1 VHGCLGTLQGSQQ
14 QSISLAYYQGLSHGE
29 IAAHL
34 GAPLGSVKTWV
45 RRGLI
50 ALKACLERCGWSEAT
65 VMNLIPGDLPDRLAA
80 EYVLGTLTGGARR
93 RFDALLPAHP
103 ALRHAVAAW
112 ESRLLPMA
120 LKAEA
125 VQPDAR
131 VWRSIESQLG
141 WTAPAAATPASPLAP
156 ALLAGCSPRSPRWP
170 RWCWAPCRA
179 MWPTEAPMIV
189 VLHATKG
196 SETLVA
202 GLSPDRQQL
211 TIQPLQK
218 VSLTSDQSLELWALK
233 KDGAAGVAG
242 RDRGRQADGDQQAH
256 VAQGHQGPGRD
267 ARTAGRLAD
276 RGADGGRRVRG

>member
-1 VHGCLGTLQGSQQ
+1 
-14 QSISLAYYQGLSHGE
+14 
-29 IAAHL
+29 
-34 GAPLGSVKTWV
+34 
-45 RRGLI
+45 
-50 ALKACLERCGWSEAT
+50 
-65 VMNLIPGDLPDRLAA
+65 MNLIPGELPDRLAA

-141 WTAPAAATPASPLAP
+141 WTAPAAATPAPPWRLRFWQLFATV
-156 ALLAGCSPRSPRWP
+156 ATVAAVVLGTVPRH
-170 RWCWAPCRA
+170 A
-179 MWPTEAPMIV
+179 PTEAPMIV

-196 SETLVA
+196 SDTLVA

-211 TIQPLQK
+211 TIQPLEK

-233 KDGAAGVAG
+233 KDGPPASLGVIAADKLTAINK
-242 RDRGRQADGDQQAH
+242 
-256 VAQGHQGPGRD
+256 
-267 ARTAGRLAD
+267 RTLPKDTKGLAVTLEPLGGSPT
-276 RGADGGRRVRG
+276 GAPTGAIVFVGELTL